1 MKKTS
6 RHSVFASLLRWG
18 LFHGFGSAGI
28 CLAIAGCS
36 QGPSAIP
43 KLSVNASSASAAAIK
58 LYDSDGDGE
67 LAEAEL
73 EKAPGIKAGLKKADT
88 NGDGKISRAELA
100 ARMETWNASRYAILP
115 ISCGVTLD
123 GARIEGAKVVFEP
136 EPFLDDAVR
145 QGVGISNDAGLA
157 GVSIPKENRLV
168 ADSPPGL
175 QMGYY
180 IVRITKE
187 VDGKELIPAKYNTE
201 SILGQEVA
209 YDDPAVQS
217 QINFSMVTK

>member
-18 LFHGFGSAGI
+18 LFHGLGSAGV
-28 CLAIAGCS
+28 CLAVVGCS

-43 KLSVNASSASAAAIK
+43 KLSVNTSNASAAAFE
-58 LYDSDGDGE
+58 LYDSDGNGE
-67 LAEAEL
+67 LADTEL

-88 NGDGKISRAELA
+88 NGDGKISQAELK

-136 EPFLDDAVR
+136 EPFLSQTVR
-145 QGVGISNDAGLA
+145 PGDGISNGFGVAA
-157 GVSIPKENRLV
+157 VSIPKENRLV

-180 IVRITKE
+180 TVRITKE
-187 VDGKELIPAKYNTE
+187 VDGKETIPAKYNTE